1 MSALGEYSN
10 RVAKKHPWLISLA
23 LSVGIA
29 FVDYA
34 TGTRLRLF
42 PLYFI
47 PLAIVAGAR
56 SRKQA
61 IGAAGAL
68 TAMWAI
74 SNFDPHAL
82 PIWAANAASQFAAFG
97 FVAWLVNVH
106 KARADLHKEL
116 ASTDALTGLLNS
128 RAFIAAAE
136 RELARQRRLKSAL
149 TMAYLDVDDFKAVN
163 SILGHLGADEVLR
176 QSSQAMRRAL
186 RSTDIIGRVGGDEF
200 AILLPDSNPEQV
212 QGVLDRLRRE
222 ALAANQGLKVAI
234 TVSVGAIVFVEPA
247 ESVNAMLEESDEL
260 MYSVK
265 GQAKDA
271 ARVRLASAVN

>member
-1 MSALGEYSN
+1 
-10 RVAKKHPWLISLA
+10 
-23 LSVGIA
+23 
-29 FVDYA
+29 
-34 TGTRLRLF
+34 
-42 PLYFI
+42 
-47 PLAIVAGAR
+47 
-56 SRKQA
+56 
-61 IGAAGAL
+61 
-68 TAMWAI
+68 
-74 SNFDPHAL
+74 
-82 PIWAANAASQFAAFG
+82 
-97 FVAWLVNVH
+97 
-106 KARADLHKEL
+106 
-116 ASTDALTGLLNS
+116 
-128 RAFIAAAE
+128 
-136 RELARQRRLKSAL
+136 
-149 TMAYLDVDDFKAVN
+149 DVDDFKAVN